1 MPQYSFL
8 PTINQAYGKH
18 WTEDQMQVFGNG
30 HIHQT
35 FLIIDDQEKYIL
47 QGFNKNVFKNPEMI
61 VDNHQILLDQFP
73 FETLPYQLPLPL
85 KNLAGDLMTAYGE
98 QVFRIQPYV
107 KGICLEDINNP
118 EQAFLAAEAFAQFS
132 LAAKNLEVGNFKA
145 VIPRFLDLEW
155 RYQQFEEALHQ
166 RNGKLGGELKE
177 LVDFY
182 FNHNYLVAEY
192 RFWVKNLPIRVTHN
206 DCKINN
212 LIFSE
217 DQKKVV
223 AVIDLDTIMPGY
235 VFYDFGDLVR
245 TVACTEGEN
254 SIQWNQI
261 NVDKSKYEALYQG
274 YTSGGEGFLKQEEL
288 NSLHYGGKMMTYISG
303 LRFLTDY
310 LKGNV
315 YFHVQYPEQNFDRAK
330 NQMML
335 LKSLSEYFTISK
347 KAT

>member
-8 PTINQAYGKH
+8 STINQAYGKQ
-18 WTEDQMQVFGNG
+18 WTDAHIKVFGNG
-30 HIHQT
+30 YIHQT
-35 FLIIDDQEKYIL
+35 FLITENQEKYIL
-47 QGFNKNVFKNPEMI
+47 QVFNKNVFKNPEII
-61 VDNHQILLDQFP
+61 VDNHQILLDKFP
-73 FETLPYQLPLPL
+73 FESLPYELPLPL
-85 KNLAGDLMTAYGE
+85 KNLAGDLMTSFGE

-107 KGICLEDINNP
+107 KGICLEDIKSP
-118 EQAFLAAEAFAQFS
+118 EQAFLAAKAFAQFS
-132 LAAKNLEVGNFKA
+132 LAAKNLDVADFKA
-145 VIPRFLDLEW
+145 VIPGFLDLEW
-155 RYQQFEEALHQ
+155 RYQQFTEALDQ
-166 RNGKLGGELKE
+166 REGKHGAELKE

-182 FNHNYLVAEY
+182 FNQNYLVAEY
-192 RFWVKNLPIRVTHN
+192 RYWNKRLPIRLTHN

-254 SIQWNQI
+254 STQWDQI
-261 NVDKSKYEALYQG
+261 NVDKSKHEALYQG
-274 YTSGGEGFLKQEEL
+274 YTSAGESYLTQEEL

-315 YFHVQYPEQNFDRAK
+315 YFPVQYPEQNLDRAR

-335 LKSLSEYFTISK
+335 LKALTAFY
-347 KAT
+347 AQ

>member
-1 MPQYSFL
+1 MPHYSFL
-8 PTINQAYGKH
+8 STINQAYGKH
-18 WTEDQMQVFGNG
+18 WTEDQIHVFGNG

-35 FLIIDDQEKYIL
+35 FLITEDQEKYVL
-47 QGFNKNVFKNPEMI
+47 QAFNKNVFKNPETI
-61 VDNHQILLDQFP
+61 VDNHQILLDHFP
-73 FETLPYQLPLPL
+73 FESLRYQLPLPL
-85 KNLAGDLMTAYGE
+85 KNLSGGLMTVFGE

-107 KGICLEDINNP
+107 NGICLEDINNP

-132 LAAKNLEVGNFKA
+132 LAAKNLELSDFKV

-155 RYQQFEEALHQ
+155 RYQQFTEALDQ
-166 RNGKLGGELKE
+166 KEGKLGDDLKE

-182 FNHNYLVAEY
+182 IKRKDLVEEY
-192 RFWVKNLPIRVTHN
+192 RFWVEKLPIRVTHN

-254 SIQWNQI
+254 STQWSQI

-274 YTSGGEGFLKQEEL
+274 YTSAGEGFLKQEEL

-315 YFHVQYPEQNFDRAK
+315 YFHVQYPEQNLDRAR

-335 LKSLSEYFTISK
+335 LKALNTIY
-347 KAT
+347 AQ